1 MNPFENKLGPEERAQ
16 VAVVRY
22 IGLKYP
28 NVLFHHSPQETYTKS
43 NFQKWKNRM
52 MGTRKGCPDILI
64 FEPTK
69 GFYSLT
75 GPDVIV
81 PPIGL
86 AIEMKHGRNKCT
98 PDQNNFLNE
107 LEKRGWQTAVCYDSE
122 EAMHVIDEYLGGK

>member
-64 FEPTK
+64 FEK
-69 GFYSLT
+69 MEAEKVGYNLLVYS
-75 GPDVIV
+75 
-81 PPIGL
+81 GL
-86 AIEMKHGRNKCT
+86 AIEMKHGKNKCT
-98 PDQNNFLNE
+98 ADQTEFSISGN
-107 LEKRGWQTAVCYDSE
+107 
-122 EAMHVIDEYLGGK
+122 